1 MRIEYKRIFSYY
13 IIVEA
18 AAPPNS
24 PMMRAISARTNSNHF
39 TSGMF
44 LRFIFQKFLAV
55 FLNVEHVQV
64 LSVNLQ
70 HQSFIGYTMTLPS
83 CLGVV
88 VTERHG

>member
-24 PMMRAISARTNSNHF
+24 PMIRAISARTNSNHF

-55 FLNVEHVQV
+55 FLYVELIESITVH
-64 LSVNLQ
+64 LQ
-70 HQSFIGYTMTLPS
+70 EQGFIGYTMTLPS